1 MNVLFLHQNFPGQF
15 PHLVRLLQQIPGV
28 GLTAITSSENRNPE
42 IVRTL
47 RFNAKRIEF
56 GTPGKLSRHF
66 ASRVGVGEQ
75 VAKVMLGLRSEGYA
89 PDIVIGHIG
98 WGETLFVR
106 DIWPAAK
113 MILYAEFFYT
123 ETGADVGFD
132 PEFDTRADPTGA
144 FAIRTK
150 NAAGLVSMTDADV
163 AVAPTQWQASR
174 FPHEF
179 RRKLAV
185 IHEGIDTD
193 RTAPNPEAGFA
204 LDPDGPVLTRADE
217 VITFVNR
224 NLEPYRGYH
233 VFMRALAPILAAR
246 PQARAVLVGGDSV
259 SYGLPP
265 PGKTNWK
272 QVFLAEMNGK
282 LPLDRVHFVGAI
294 PYARLLSLLQISA
307 AHVYLTYPFVLSW
320 SMLDAM
326 SAGALVIGSKTA
338 PVEEVIRHGENG
350 LLVDFFDHAGL
361 AATVIDTLAH
371 PDRYAPLRD
380 AARET
385 VRKGYDLKR
394 VCLPKWI
401 SLLKVATGGAFPT
414 PPGWSVVQPA
424 AAPPAGPQNPG

>member
-1 MNVLFLHQNFPGQF
+1 MHVLFLHQNFPGQF
-15 PHLVRLLQQIPGV
+15 PHLVRLLQQVPGV

-42 IVRTL
+42 LVRTL

-56 GTPGKLSRHF
+56 GTPGRLSRHF

-75 VAKVMLGLRSEGYA
+75 VAKIMLGLRAEGYA

-106 DIWPAAK
+106 DVWPAAK

-132 PEFDTRADPTGA
+132 PEFDARTDPTGA

-150 NAAGLVSMTDADV
+150 NAAFLVSLADADV

-174 FPHEF
+174 FPREF

-193 RTAPNPEAGFA
+193 RTAPDPEARFA
-204 LDPDGPVLTRADE
+204 LPDGGPVLTRADE

-246 PQARAVLVGGDSV
+246 PQARAVIVGGDGV

-265 PGKTNWK
+265 PGKTSWK
-272 QVFLAEMNGK
+272 QVFLAEMKGR

-294 PYARLLSLLQISA
+294 PYSQLLSLLQVSA

-350 LLVDFFDHAGL
+350 LLVDFFDHARL
-361 AATVIDTLAH
+361 AETVIEVLGDPT
-371 PDRYAPLRD
+371 RFTPLRE
-380 AARET
+380 AARDT
-385 VRKGYDLKR
+385 VRKTYDLKR

-401 SLLKVATGGAFPT
+401 SLLKLATGGTFPT
-414 PPGWSVVQPA
+414 PPGWTVVDPPKAPA
-424 AAPPAGPQNPG
+424 AAFAG